1 MSRDARALF
10 ESFELGPIRLA
21 NRIVMA
27 PLTRSR
33 ALEETSAPHGL
44 NAEYYAQRASAGLIV
59 SEATNITPEGKGYAF
74 TPGIFSQD
82 QVEGWRLVT
91 RSVHAAGS
99 KILLQLWHVGR
110 ISHPSLQPGG
120 QLPVAPSA
128 IAPDGEATAFTEDGI
143 KPIGTPRALRADELP
158 RLVADYRT
166 AAKNAIAA
174 GFDGVEIHAAN
185 AYLLDQFLRPGANH
199 RTDEYGGSPENRR
212 RFPLMVVD
220 GVIAEVGADR
230 TGIRISPVNKLYGLD
245 DAEAKETFMPF
256 VAELS
261 KRRLAYVH
269 LIEGTTRGPRDSTL
283 DFQALRREFVGAWM
297 VNNGYTRDL
306 AIDAVESGY
315 ADLVCF
321 GRAFIGNPDLAARLR
336 DDLPIVGSNEDTWYG
351 GGADG
356 YTSYPRAAETAV
368 AR

>member
-33 ALEETSAPHGL
+33 ALKETSAPHEL
-44 NAEYYAQRASAGLIV
+44 NAEYYVQRASAGLII
-59 SEATNITPEGKGYAF
+59 SEATNITPEAKGYAW

-91 RSVHAAGS
+91 RAVHASGS
-99 KILLQLWHVGR
+99 KMFLQLWHVGR
-110 ISHPSLQPGG
+110 ISHRSLQPDG

-128 IAPDGEATAFTEDGI
+128 IGPGGDATAFTEDGM
-143 KPIGTPRALRADELP
+143 KPIETPRALRADELP

-245 DAEAKETFMPF
+245 DVEAKETFMPF

-283 DFQALRREFVGAWM
+283 DFQALRREFAGAWM

-306 AIDAVESGY
+306 AVDAVESGY

-321 GRAFIGNPDLAARLR
+321 GRAYVGNPDLAERLH
-336 DDLPIVGSNEDTWYG
+336 DDLPIVGSDEGTWYG
-351 GGADG
+351 GGAKG
-356 YTSYPRAAETAV
+356 YTDYPRVAETAA

>member
-33 ALEETSAPHGL
+33 ALVKTSAPFEL
-44 NAEYYAQRASAGLIV
+44 NAEYYAQRAGAGLII
-59 SEATNITPEGKGYAF
+59 SEATNITPEGKGYAW
-74 TPGIFSQD
+74 TPGIFSQA

-91 RSVHAAGS
+91 RAVHAANS
-99 KILLQLWHVGR
+99 KMFLQLWHVGR
-110 ISHPSLQPGG
+110 ISHSSLQPNG

-128 IAPDGEATAFTEDGI
+128 IAPGGEATAFTEDGL
-143 KPIGTPRALRADELP
+143 KPIEIPRALRSDELP

-166 AAKNAIAA
+166 AAKNAVAA

-199 RTDEYGGSPENRR
+199 RTDAYGGSPENRR

-220 GVIAEVGADR
+220 GVVAEVGAER

-283 DFQALRREFVGAWM
+283 DFHALRREFDGAWM

-306 AIDAVESGY
+306 AIDAVESKY

-321 GRAFIGNPDLAARLR
+321 GRAFIGNPDLPVRLR
-336 DDLPIVGSNEDTWYG
+336 EDLPIDDSDESTWYG
-351 GGADG
+351 GDAHG
-356 YTSYPRAAETAV
+356 YTDYPSTTALAA
-368 AR
+368 RR